1 MSSCRKSPRVA
12 LDIFMNKFIEGTPYL
27 CRTTDISAEGIYVG
41 ALIEPHLAAHNETDE
56 SQVIGLQFQLP
67 GSEEVIY
74 AEGEIVR
81 SQDRK
86 RTSGVGV
93 RFTHLARRHQ
103 HLIEQ
108 YVRHSLAA

>member
-12 LDIFMNKFIEGTPYL
+12 VDVFVNKFIDGTPYL

-41 ALIEPHLAAHNETDE
+41 ALIEPEHGAANENPG
-56 SQVIGLQFQLP
+56 SIGLQFQLP
-67 GSEEVIY
+67 GTDEVIY

-81 SQDRK
+81 AQQRK
-86 RTSGVGV
+86 RTQGYGI

-103 HLIEQ
+103 MLIEQ
-108 YVRHSLAA
+108 YVRTRLAA